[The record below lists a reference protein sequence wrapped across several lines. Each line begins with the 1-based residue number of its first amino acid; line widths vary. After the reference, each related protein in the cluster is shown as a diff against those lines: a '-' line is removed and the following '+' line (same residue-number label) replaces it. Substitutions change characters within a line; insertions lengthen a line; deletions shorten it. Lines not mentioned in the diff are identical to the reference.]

1 MDTLPVPKDLL
12 LPLPASP
19 LDLQVTVV
27 LLFLAHI
34 LFVNLM
40 VGGSI
45 LTLAY
50 EVRGRR
56 RPELDRLAKKIADTV
71 TVNKSLAVVL
81 GVGPLLAMNALYAL
95 WFYTANSLTGRA
107 WIMTVP
113 LVITAFLLLYAHKY
127 SWLALADRK
136 GLHIAIGGT
145 GTLLLLLVPFIF
157 LANINLM
164 LFPDRWL
171 EVEGFLSTVLLP
183 NVVPRFL
190 HFVLASVAVTALFL
204 AGWLCRRRFP
214 FEETLPGLDRCETRR
229 ELLATAFGATAAQLV
244 AGPLVLSTLPPHGFS
259 WPMIGNLALAVTL
272 GVTALVM
279 LWREMAE
286 PGPLTARYWGIVVL
300 LGCTVG
306 LMVFARHLYREEAI
320 APHRALVAAH
330 TEKFR
335 SASLGA
341 EMRLAAGVPRRGE
354 AEAVASAGE
363 RYFRSVCMACHAV
376 DERRVGPPLTE
387 VVDIYKGNPDGLI
400 AWVKA
405 PGKKRPDY
413 PEMPPISMQEGQY
426 RAVADYI
433 LEEVF
438 AHGDTAGDEEASGE
452 PA

>member
-1 MDTLPVPKDLL
+1 MDPVPIPKDFL

-19 LDLQVTVV
+19 VDLQVAVV
-27 LLFLAHI
+27 LLFIAHV

-40 VGGSI
+40 VGGSL

-56 RPELDRLAKKIADTV
+56 RPELDLLAQKIAATV

-107 WIMTVP
+107 WIMIVP
-113 LVITAFLLLYAHKY
+113 LVIAAFLLLYAHKY
-127 SWLALADRK
+127 SWQALADRK
-136 GLHIAIGGT
+136 GLHITLGAA

-183 NVVPRFL
+183 NVVPRYL

-204 AGWLCRRRFP
+204 AGWLCRRGFD
-214 FEETLPGLDRCETRR
+214 FGSTLPGLDRCETRR
-229 ELLATAFGATAAQLV
+229 ELLATAFGATALQLV
-244 AGPLVLSTLPPHGFS
+244 VGPLVLTTLPPNGFS
-259 WPMIGNLALAVTL
+259 WPMIGNLAVAVVL
-272 GVTALVM
+272 GVSGLVL

-286 PGPLTARYWGIVVL
+286 RGPLTARYWGIVVL

-306 LMVFARHLYREEAI
+306 LMAFVRHLYREEALE
-320 APHRALVAAH
+320 PHRALVAAH
-330 TEKFR
+330 TEAFR
-335 SASLGA
+335 AASVGA
-341 EMRLAAGVPRRGE
+341 EMRLAAGVPRLGDV
-354 AEAVASAGE
+354 EAVASPGE
-363 RYFRSVCMACHAV
+363 RTFRSVCVACHAV
-376 DERRVGPPLTE
+376 DSKRVGPPLTE
-387 VVDIYKGNPDGLI
+387 IVEIYAGNPDGLI
-400 AWVKA
+400 AWVKS
-405 PGKKRPDY
+405 PGKKRAGF
-413 PEMPPISMQEGQY
+413 PEMPPITMQEGQY
-426 RAVADYI
+426 RAVAEYI

-438 AHGDTAGDEEASGE
+438 APSEPSAEQAAAG
-452 PA
+452 